1 MTELVPTTTLA
12 VQTVRRDDRDDT
24 VLPGT
29 AKRIAEGVPAN
40 TTRAYSGVARQ
51 FERWCADNNRLPYP
65 TTAAVLADYTAHLAD
80 LGRATNTLRHHR
92 GAISA
97 LNQAKGHPPLGK
109 EVTLPSRLVQRGHQK
124 DLIEDGRREKKAP
137 PITRSRLQLM
147 SAARRDPATL
157 AGKRDRL
164 LLVIGW
170 ALAGRRSEIAALH
183 IEDVTVADGALEIL
197 IRSSK
202 TDKEAH
208 GESIPVPAGEH
219 VDTDPVGLLHDWL
232 TALTEHG
239 IDTRR
244 GYLFRAVTQHDRLYR
259 YPRLSGHA
267 INDIVKRA
275 AREAGLVGWQD
286 YSAHGLR
293 AGFATQ
299 AEADGVPMPLWA
311 AHGRWDPKSP
321 IPAGYVRAADRHRDN
336 PLNHMH
342 L

>member
-1 MTELVPTTTLA
+1 MSELVPITPSA
-12 VQTVRRDDRDDT
+12 QVARRDDT
-24 VLPGT
+24 VLPDT
-29 AKRIAEGVPAN
+29 AKRIAQGVPAN
-40 TTRAYSGVARQ
+40 TTRAYAGVARQ
-51 FERWCADNNRLPYP
+51 FEQWCADHHRQPYP

-97 LNQAKGHPPLGK
+97 LNQSRGYPPLGK
-109 EVTLPSRLVQRGHQK
+109 ETTLPSRLVQRGHQK
-124 DLIEDGRREKKAP
+124 ELVDGGRREKKAP
-137 PITRSRLQLM
+137 PITRSRLQQM
-147 SAARRDPATL
+147 SAARREPPTL

-170 ALAGRRSEIAALH
+170 ALAGRRSELASLR
-183 IEDVTVADGALEIL
+183 IEDVTELDGTLEVL

-202 TDKEAH
+202 TDKEAR
-208 GESIPVPAGEH
+208 GELVPVPAGEH
-219 VDTDPVGLLHDWL
+219 VDTDPVGLLHDYL
-232 TALTEHG
+232 AALGERG
-239 IDTRR
+239 VDTRR
-244 GYLFRAVTQHDRLYR
+244 GYLFRAVTRYDRPYR
-259 YPRLSGHA
+259 QVKLSGHA
-267 INDIVKRA
+267 INEIVKRA
-275 AREAGLVGWQD
+275 AREAGLVGWQG

-299 AEADGVPMPLWA
+299 AESDGVPMPLWA